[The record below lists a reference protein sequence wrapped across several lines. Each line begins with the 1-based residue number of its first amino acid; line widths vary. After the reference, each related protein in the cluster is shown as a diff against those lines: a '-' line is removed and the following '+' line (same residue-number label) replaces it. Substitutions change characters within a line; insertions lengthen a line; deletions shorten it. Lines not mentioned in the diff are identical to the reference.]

1 VEVFG
6 FTYDEIDDFLEGRA
20 VNKTVSRAILDRYH
34 AAAHERHLPT
44 PPARAA
50 EFERSRQHR

>member
-1 VEVFG
+1 VFG